1 MGKFLWSLTPL
12 PGFAWAMPCAEG
24 APGTAVVQAFPKRP
38 LPFLFYHQ
46 CGLGSWS
53 WTGKSPAGLVVG
65 EYMKLTPSPPPYLKI
80 QYHQHHN
87 TKQSTSAASSLFEQV
102 SAERAPFPCTCR
114 PPSRDLYQLF
124 FKISSQTK
132 LFALPVPLRRYAQQ
146 CLLTPSP
153 NHTQLSPRTLTPTPA
168 EAVPAISSER
178 PPQPLPRVCL
188 HRRASLPLPLVAPL
202 RPAAASTLAVAA
214 RATPVRPPRGPSSL
228 STRSTARG
236 P

>member
-1 MGKFLWSLTPL
+1 MVTHTTPWL
-12 PGFAWAMPCAEG
+12 CLGNAVRRG

-53 WTGKSPAGLVVG
+53 WTGKSQAGLVVG

-114 PPSRDLYQLF
+114 PPLVTCTNSFLRYPP
-124 FKISSQTK
+124 KPNSSPFLSHFVDTHSNAFLHHHRTTPNCPPELLHPRRPRRCRQY
-132 LFALPVPLRRYAQQ
+132 LPSARHNP
-146 CLLTPSP
+146 CLGC
-153 NHTQLSPRTLTPTPA
+153 A
-168 EAVPAISSER
+168 YIDER
-178 PPQPLPRVCL
+178 HC
-188 HRRASLPLPLVAPL
+188 HYHW
-202 RPAAASTLAVAA
+202 
-214 RATPVRPPRGPSSL
+214 
-228 STRSTARG
+228 
-236 P
+236 